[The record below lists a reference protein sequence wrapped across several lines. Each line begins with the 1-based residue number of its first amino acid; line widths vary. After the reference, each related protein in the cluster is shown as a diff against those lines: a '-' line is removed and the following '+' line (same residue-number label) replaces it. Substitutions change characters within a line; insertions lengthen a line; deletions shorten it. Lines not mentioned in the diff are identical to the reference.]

1 MLNDVIK
8 ENIVLFFR
16 KKSVKS
22 AKDDKHADADEVDP
36 GTLVAADDVEGGVAG
51 LLQDNNNSAKKTKGK
66 KGKKKGKKK
75 KMTKS
80 EKDLVYMIFLKF
92 LLLKVL
98 A

>member
-1 MLNDVIK
+1 MSI
-8 ENIVLFFR
+8 FR
-16 KKSVKS
+16 KTSAKT

-51 LLQDNNNSAKKTKGK
+51 LLQENNNAKKTKGK

-80 EKDLVYMIFLKF
+80 EKDLVYIFLNSM
-92 LLLKVL
+92 L
-98 A
+98 